1 MLNIDTTY
9 PGQTA
14 GTNANYPNGQAR
26 NVTVSGDGTGTP
38 WEQQLLNDILGFM
51 NAAVDEAGIT
61 VSGSPDTALA
71 SDVLDGLKALL
82 GLPKNHLEGLR
93 ITRDSTVLMTTLP
106 GSARNFAN
114 TRNLVLPAATQKDI
128 SGTWVAGDG
137 NGGLPDPLTIAADTW
152 YRRFIAGKADGSGT
166 DLCWDTSAT
175 AANFFLDAN
184 AIAAGYTDATLY
196 RRYGW
201 TFSGTGSTIDNHFS
215 PEDDPRRYVWDVPRE
230 ATFPLEPGTG
240 SRQGLIAV
248 GELAPPDSLGS
259 FTFRMDTQ
267 ALVRV
272 LVTSLAQTDSAVTS
286 AVFTL
291 MSAESSTS
299 RVAAN
304 LDVMA
309 DLNGNIY
316 ARADVLDGGTLFR
329 TIGRGWLDEG
339 IIP

>member
-51 NAAVDEAGIT
+51 NACVDEAGIT
-61 VSGSPDTALA
+61 VSGSPETALA

-82 GLPKNHLEGLR
+82 ALPKNHLEGLR
-93 ITRDSTVLMTTLP
+93 VTRDSTVLVTTLP

-114 TRNLVLPAATQKDI
+114 TRNLELTASLQKQI
-128 SGTWVAGDG
+128 SATWVSGAG
-137 NGGLPDPLTIAADTW
+137 GGLPDPLTLTADTW
-152 YRRFIAGKADGSGT
+152 YRRFIVGKADGSGV
-166 DLCWDTSAT
+166 DLAWDTSAT

-184 AIAAGYTDATLY
+184 AIAAGFTDATLY

-201 TFSGTGSTIDNHFS
+201 TLSDSGSVIPDHENVEG
-215 PEDDPRRYVWDVPRE
+215 DPRRYVWDDPRQMFIPVPI
-230 ATFPLEPGTG
+230 AAA
-240 SRQGLIAV
+240 RQALILSNDAV
-248 GELAPPDSLGS
+248 PPNTLGN
-259 FTFRMDTQ
+259 FTFRLITDQ
-267 ALVRV
+267 LIRV
-272 LVTSLAQTDSAVTS
+272 LITSLFQTDLAVGGTRFS
-286 AVFTL
+286 METDNQASNTAVN
-291 MSAESSTS
+291 
-299 RVAAN
+299 N

-309 DLNGNIY
+309 DATGQIY
-316 ARADVLDGGTLFR
+316 GRFDADDAGTAFDGLAN
-329 TIGRGWLDEG
+329 GWLDEG